1 MAIYRIA
8 STIFKMVLST
18 SLLLTGSVGM
28 AQGTAPNR
36 LVQTV
41 MDHFQTV
48 TPEMRRQRVSGG
60 YGETISGTA
69 ISKEA
74 VAREVSLF
82 KEALATGLVKSPDPL
97 FLALGHNLIVHD
109 PGTGL
114 AYLKTQHETA
124 DLDDA
129 NVGETMV
136 VGTIAAGEPG
146 EMLAVSQLASKDGN
160 RRSFWAHYLEYNAI
174 FLSSAEPIQKQI
186 SIESDPAVKAS
197 LLRALSMIGSPKSLA
212 FVKNMLEQTN
222 DDAVQAAALFAYV
235 ELAGYDGIP
244 FMETFKPVGEKSSRE
259 RQDAL
264 GWLKAETRPDSK
276 HGRDVTSDTHFVARF
291 GTLFTSPVMR
301 WLSDHGLLKEAALKQ
316 PPVLGATEKAELL
329 ELLIDS
335 KGFGL
340 EAVKGTLFRSL
351 SKQDE
356 AALLRIRT
364 VSLYSPN
371 ELSMARLSTVGI
383 MLRKIRQEL

>member
-1 MAIYRIA
+1 MAIFRIGSA
-8 STIFKMVLST
+8 IFKMVLAA
-18 SLLLTGSVGM
+18 SLLTTGSVGM

-36 LVQTV
+36 LVQAL
-41 MDHFQTV
+41 MSHFQTV

-74 VAREVSLF
+74 VAREVALF

-114 AYLKTQHETA
+114 AYLKAQHETA

-146 EMLAVSQLASKDGN
+146 ELLAVSQLASRDGS

-174 FLSSAEPIQKQI
+174 FLSSAEPIQKQLAV
-186 SIESDPAVKAS
+186 ESDPAVKAS

-212 FVKNMLEQTN
+212 FVKNMVEYAT
-222 DDAVQAAALFAYV
+222 DDAVQAAAMFAFV
-235 ELAGYDGIP
+235 ELAGYDGIS
-244 FMETFKPVGEKSSRE
+244 FMETVKPVGEKSSRE

-276 HGRDVTSDTHFVARF
+276 HGRDVTSNASFVARF
-291 GTLFTSPVMR
+291 GTLPTSPVMR
-301 WLSDHGLLKEAALKQ
+301 WLSDHDLLKEAALKQ
-316 PPVLGATEKAELL
+316 PPVLGTAEKAQLL

-340 EAVKGTLFRSL
+340 EAVKGALFRSL

-383 MLRKIRQEL
+383 MLRRIRQEL

>member
-1 MAIYRIA
+1 MAIHRIGSA
-8 STIFKMVLST
+8 IFKMILSAN
-18 SLLLTGSVGM
+18 LLITGSAGM
-28 AQGTAPNR
+28 AQGTAPNH
-36 LVQTV
+36 LVQALTS
-41 MDHFQTV
+41 HFQTV

-69 ISKEA
+69 ISQEA

-114 AYLKTQHETA
+114 AYLKAQHETA
-124 DLDDA
+124 DLSDG
-129 NVGETMV
+129 NVGETLV

-146 EMLAVSQLASKDGN
+146 EMLAVSQLASKDGS

-174 FLSSAEPIQKQI
+174 FLSSAEPIQKQLAV
-186 SIESDPAVKAS
+186 ESDPAVKAS
-197 LLRALSMIGSPKSLA
+197 LLRALSMIGSPTSLA
-212 FVKNMLEQTN
+212 FVKDLVEHTT
-222 DDAVQAAALFAYV
+222 DDAVQAAAMFAFV

-244 FMETFKPVGEKSSRE
+244 FMEAVKPVGEKSSRE

-264 GWLKAETRPDSK
+264 GWLKAETRPDAK
-276 HGRDVTSDTHFVARF
+276 HGRDVTSNTGFVARF

-301 WLSDHGLLKEAALKQ
+301 WLSDHGLLKEAALRQ
-316 PPVLGATEKAELL
+316 PPVLGAAEKAELL

-340 EAVKGTLFRSL
+340 EAVKGALFRSL

-356 AALLRIRT
+356 ASLLRIRT

-383 MLRKIRQEL
+383 MVRRIRQEL

>member
-1 MAIYRIA
+1 MAIHRIGSA
-8 STIFKMVLST
+8 IFKMILSAN
-18 SLLLTGSVGM
+18 LLVTGSVAM

-36 LVQTV
+36 LVQALTS
-41 MDHFQTV
+41 HFQTV

-60 YGETISGTA
+60 YGETLSGTA

-114 AYLKTQHETA
+114 AYLKAQHETA
-124 DLDDA
+124 DLSDG
-129 NVGETMV
+129 NVGETLV
-136 VGTIAAGEPG
+136 VGTVAAGEPG
-146 EMLAVSQLASKDGN
+146 EMLAVSELASKDGS
-160 RRSFWAHYLEYNAI
+160 RRLFWARYLEYYAI
-174 FLSSAEPIQKQI
+174 FRSSAEPIQKQI
-186 SIESDPAVKAS
+186 AVESDPAIKAS
-197 LLRALSMIGSPKSLA
+197 LLRALSMVGSPQSLA
-212 FVKNMLEQTN
+212 FVKNLLENAT
-222 DDAVQAAALFAYV
+222 DDGVQAAAMFAYV

-244 FMETFKPVGEKSSRE
+244 FMDTVKPVGPKSSRE

-276 HGRDVTSDTHFVARF
+276 HGRDVTSNTDFAARF
-291 GTLFTSPVMR
+291 GTQLTSPVMR
-301 WLSDHGLLKEAALKQ
+301 WLNEHALLKEAALKQ
-316 PPVLGATEKAELL
+316 PPVLGAAEKAELL

-340 EAVKGTLFRSL
+340 EAVKGALFRSL
-351 SKQDE
+351 SKDDE
-356 AALLRIRT
+356 APLLRIRT
-364 VSLYSPN
+364 VSFYSPN
-371 ELSMARLSTVGI
+371 ELSRPRVKTVGI

>member
-1 MAIYRIA
+1 MPICRIGSAIL
-8 STIFKMVLST
+8 KMILSAN
-18 SLLLTGSVGM
+18 LLATGSAGL

-36 LVQTV
+36 LVQALIS
-41 MDHFQTV
+41 HFQTV

-109 PGTGL
+109 PVTGL
-114 AYLKTQHETA
+114 AYLKVQHETA
-124 DLDDA
+124 DLSDG
-129 NVGETMV
+129 NVGETLV

-146 EMLAVSQLASKDGN
+146 EMLAVSQLASRDGS

-174 FLSSAEPIQKQI
+174 FPSSAEPIQKQLAV
-186 SIESDPAVKAS
+186 ESDPAVKAS
-197 LLRALSMIGSPKSLA
+197 LLRALSMIGSPTSLA
-212 FVKNMLEQTN
+212 FVKNLVEQAT
-222 DDAVQAAALFAYV
+222 DDAVQAAAMFAFV

-244 FMETFKPVGEKSSRE
+244 FMETVKPVGQKSSRE
-259 RQDAL
+259 QQDAL
-264 GWLKAETRPDSK
+264 GWLKTETRPDAK
-276 HGRDVTSDTHFVARF
+276 HGRDVTSNSGFVARF

-301 WLSDHGLLKEAALKQ
+301 WLSDRGLLKEATLKQ
-316 PPVLGATEKAELL
+316 PPVLGAAEKAELL

-340 EAVKGTLFRSL
+340 EAVKGALFRSL

-356 AALLRIRT
+356 ASLLRIRT

-371 ELSMARLSTVGI
+371 ELSMARLNTVGI
-383 MLRKIRQEL
+383 MVRKIRQEL

>member
-1 MAIYRIA
+1 MTTHRLGSA
-8 STIFKMVLST
+8 IFKMILSAN
-18 SLLLTGSVGM
+18 LLVTGSVGL

-36 LVQTV
+36 LVQTL
-41 MDHFQTV
+41 MSHFQTV
-48 TPEMRRQRVSGG
+48 PPEMMRQRVSGG

-74 VAREVSLF
+74 VARELALF
-82 KEALATGLVKSPDPL
+82 NEALATGLVKSPHPL

-114 AYLKTQHETA
+114 AYLKSQHETA
-124 DLDDA
+124 DLSDG

-136 VGTIAAGEPG
+136 VSTIAAGEPG
-146 EMLAVSQLASKDGN
+146 EVLAVAQLASKDGS

-186 SIESDPAVKAS
+186 AVESDPAVKAS

-212 FVKNMLEQTN
+212 FVKNVLEHAT
-222 DDAVQAAALFAYV
+222 DDAVQAAAMFAFV
-235 ELAGYDGIP
+235 ELTGYDGIP
-244 FMETFKPVGEKSSRE
+244 FMETLKPVGEKSARE

-264 GWLKAETRPDSK
+264 GWLKAETRADSR
-276 HGRDVTSDTHFVARF
+276 HGRDVTSDFGFAGRF
-291 GTLFTSPVMR
+291 GSLLTSPVIR

-316 PPVLGATEKAELL
+316 PPLLGAAEKAELL

-340 EAVKGTLFRSL
+340 EAVKGALFRSL

-356 AALLRIRT
+356 APLLRIRA

-383 MLRKIRQEL
+383 MVRTIRQEL